1 MSKYLYYLVLL
12 LGPVPLLSHAACNRD
27 NGDDVTVTTIPLPS
41 KLLVSA
47 KNYTFGE
54 VLYDSGYI
62 SGTDGDVTIKNCSR
76 DYYVGFHYNP
86 THLASASPVGDNIY
100 PTTIPGIGIKTYT
113 LNQAGPYDYE
123 RAVDNSWQSGDGE
136 SSHTLANRFGNYMMK
151 DIKSL
156 FGHAVLVISY

>member
-86 THLASASPVGDNIY
+86 DSFSVGV
-100 PTTIPGIGIKTYT
+100 
-113 LNQAGPYDYE
+113 AGG
-123 RAVDNSWQSGDGE
+123 R
-136 SSHTLANRFGNYMMK
+136 
-151 DIKSL
+151 
-156 FGHAVLVISY
+156 